1 MQPCSD
7 TIQQFFYDFAAER
20 PNDRFLFDEEESF
33 SVREAYEVALS
44 LAAQCAAAGVG
55 EGTLVA
61 LSASRTVRTILSFFA
76 LQLLGAQT
84 VLFDPRDS
92 ACGFDLTVKAGVLS
106 AGGRQTPLRFAPGSR
121 PAKLAEDS
129 RAPTIVIF
137 TSGSTGEPKTVRLS
151 QYNFI
156 NNSLDTLDIGGYWP
170 DDVNI
175 DVVPIHHVFGLA
187 LIFTAVV
194 ARHSIFV
201 PRSVASDDV
210 VRAIIRHRA
219 TRLNGVPSLYLAMA
233 GSPLAAQVTS
243 LRCGLIGGAPCTQE
257 QFAYIER
264 RLGITLIPVYGMSE
278 CVGISCGS
286 FRDGAEARRTSVGRV
301 YSMNTVRIAEDGEI
315 LVRSPAMAQGAAGED
330 GFLHTGDLGYIDEGG
345 YLRVSGRK
353 KDIIIRNGNN
363 LSALAIEQKLLQ
375 MPQVLDACVVGVND
389 EKEGEVPAAAVVL
402 RAGCRA
408 EDLPFAENMIK
419 LEMPKYW
426 KAFAAIPLTATG
438 KPDKQAVRALFAGD
452 GR

>member
-7 TIQQFFYDFAAER
+7 TIQRFFYDFAAER
-20 PNDRFLFDEEESF
+20 PNDRFLFDEEESYT
-33 SVREAYEVALS
+33 VREAYEVVLS

-55 EGTLVA
+55 EGTSVA

-92 ACGFDLTVKAGVLS
+92 ACGFDFTVKEGVLS

-156 NNSLDTLDIGGYWP
+156 NNSLDTRGIGGYFA

-201 PRSVASDDV
+201 PRSVAADDV

-257 QFAYIER
+257 
-264 RLGITLIPVYGMSE
+264 
-278 CVGISCGS
+278 
-286 FRDGAEARRTSVGRV
+286 
-301 YSMNTVRIAEDGEI
+301 
-315 LVRSPAMAQGAAGED
+315 
-330 GFLHTGDLGYIDEGG
+330 
-345 YLRVSGRK
+345 K
-353 KDIIIRNGNN
+353 
-363 LSALAIEQKLLQ
+363 LA
-375 MPQVLDACVVGVND
+375 
-389 EKEGEVPAAAVVL
+389 
-402 RAGCRA
+402 
-408 EDLPFAENMIK
+408 
-419 LEMPKYW
+419 
-426 KAFAAIPLTATG
+426 
-438 KPDKQAVRALFAGD
+438 
-452 GR
+452 